1 MAVKNLKDSKINSKP
16 AETFLLED
24 LQRTYDILLT
34 IQDSGIRPG
43 EFETINDVLDIL
55 YDAKKV
61 SETLR
66 QLPKG
71 SIEYIE
77 LHLITHLAELDNTPD
92 DNAELKKL
100 KSIVLPKD
108 IEIVGIYRISQQ
120 VVAPDFFLPLP
131 LAQELSGLDE
141 GVHALSIRLHDVDLA
156 QAVGEKLVQQLE
168 TGWYA
173 DTWMNRFSDFFKVVE
188 MQEGM
193 MALVLSTVA
202 VGAAFLITIVMFL
215 TALQKKK
222 EIGVMLLVL
231 SESS

>member
-77 LHLITHLAELDNTPD
+77 LHLITHLAELDNTQD

-141 GVHALSIRLHDVDLA
+141 GVCRYVD
-156 QAVGEKLVQQLE
+156 EP
-168 TGWYA
+168 
-173 DTWMNRFSDFFKVVE
+173 
-188 MQEGM
+188 
-193 MALVLSTVA
+193 
-202 VGAAFLITIVMFL
+202 
-215 TALQKKK
+215 LQ
-222 EIGVMLLVL
+222 
-231 SESS
+231 